1 MIDQIFKKF
10 KEEDVNLVETGTSR
24 VSGWAFPSRRSDPNE
39 LKDVTLDKSGKD
51 QSETVVSRYFYKVYD
66 DTPIIKAADAVSYP
80 QFTVA
85 YGNRKGLAG
94 NFPTKAIYSQ
104 YVSSLLPKTEQ
115 SFGFEEDHFYA
126 INFSKKVCRERIVP
140 AAWQVSLKFSETGET
155 LTLIDNSVQVP
166 STGQNEE
173 IAVLSGTLSGGV
185 ENDKQYG
192 FFYPKK
198 GIIILNPNA
207 LIEYA
212 DEEKNIAPET
222 RDPQSVLEGS
232 SEYEY
237 SGGEWVGGFQGNVE
251 DARQRYPDFPHVRNH
266 RKIFEAINRGSSIIL
281 EAEKQ
286 SLKSVFTVS
295 ASQDEFNH
303 SLNPTYSGSNGPD
316 DGTYV
321 TGFGLYNDDYQLLA
335 TAKLESPKRKTSS
348 TELSFDIEIDF

>member
-115 SFGFEEDHFYA
+115 SFGFERDHFYA
-126 INFSKKVCRERIVP
+126 INFSKKVYRERIVP
-140 AAWQVSLKFSETGET
+140 AAWQVSLKFSEAGET
-155 LTLIDNSVQVP
+155 LTLIDNSVQAP

-173 IAVLSGTLSGGV
+173 IAVLPGTLFEGV

-192 FFYPKK
+192 FFYPNK

-251 DARQRYPDFPHVRNH
+251 DARQTYPDFPHIRNH
-266 RKIFEAINRGSSIIL
+266 KKIFEAINRGSSIIL

-321 TGFGLYNDDYQLLA
+321 TGVGLYNDDYQLLA